1 MTFSVEWM
9 QAVAASVS
17 PGITY
22 KGIAYEGDRPDI
34 SQDLPNGGID
44 LPKEPVYWILPDGR
58 CVCWSVAELAE
69 KKQDELLES
78 NALKAYETIGNQLD
92 FHPLGMLDDETF
104 EAYRD
109 NPGTLEERRH
119 LSCIFTFQ
127 LSAVSSN
134 GLCPPVS
141 CSGLWERLRWSMP
154 ENETEA
160 CWWPYVLT

>member
-1 MTFSVEWM
+1 MMFSVQWM
-9 QAVAASVS
+9 QAVATSVH

-34 SQDLPNGGID
+34 SPDLPSGGID
-44 LPKEPVYWILPDGR
+44 LQKEPVYWILPDGR

-119 LSCIFTFQ
+119 LSCIFYIPTICCRF
-127 LSAVSSN
+127 
-134 GLCPPVS
+134 
-141 CSGLWERLRWSMP
+141 
-154 ENETEA
+154 
-160 CWWPYVLT
+160 

>member
-1 MTFSVEWM
+1 MTFSVQWM
-9 QAVAASVS
+9 QAVATSVL

-34 SQDLPNGGID
+34 APDLPNGGID
-44 LPKEPVYWILPDGR
+44 LQKEPVYWVLPDGR
-58 CVCWSVAELAE
+58 CVCWCVAELAE
-69 KKQDELLES
+69 KKQDELLDG

-119 LSCIFTFQ
+119 LSCIF
-127 LSAVSSN
+127 LD
-134 GLCPPVS
+134 
-141 CSGLWERLRWSMP
+141 LRH
-154 ENETEA
+154 
-160 CWWPYVLT
+160 LL